1 MRLTLD
7 LRSFDVFGLLG
18 RNACLC
24 ASAVSLDYPR
34 LQVGTPG
41 GSFIAES
48 GGRGKLSLRRF
59 SRRFKIFRGHEEA
72 KGPGT

>member
-48 GGRGKLSLRRF
+48 GAG
-59 SRRFKIFRGHEEA
+59 E
-72 KGPGT
+72 T